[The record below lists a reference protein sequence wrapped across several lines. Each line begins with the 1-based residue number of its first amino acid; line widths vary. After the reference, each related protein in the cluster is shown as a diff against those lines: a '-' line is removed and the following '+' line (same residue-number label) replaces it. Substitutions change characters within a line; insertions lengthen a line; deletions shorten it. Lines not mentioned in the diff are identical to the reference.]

1 MLDELTG
8 SEEAKLAARGV
19 FTDWVP
25 DSVLRATA
33 ELIVLSVLSVVASP
47 LNEVEGVSTE
57 GWFLSDVS

>member
-1 MLDELTG
+1 M
-8 SEEAKLAARGV
+8 
-19 FTDWVP
+19 P

-47 LNEVEGVSTE
+47 PNEVEGVSTE